1 MSDRRIVDT
10 NLVIRHLAKDHP
22 EHERIAND
30 LFVAAGRGELV
41 LILLP
46 AVVAECVFV
55 LESFYKQS
63 RDRIADSLS
72 KLLSSNGVEAVDIA
86 LHQDALDRYKK
97 TRLHFVDCVIA
108 AAAAIDGIPI
118 ATFDRGFLQLADI
131 RIKLD

>member
-22 EHERIAND
+22 EHEKIANE
-30 LFVAAGRGELV
+30 LFLIAERGELV

-55 LESFYKQS
+55 LESFYKQP
-63 RDRIADSLS
+63 RDRISDSLS
-72 KLLSSNGVEAVDIA
+72 KLLSSKGVEAVDVA
-86 LHQDALDRYKK
+86 LHQDALVRYKK
-97 TRLHFVDCVIA
+97 TSLHFVDCVVA

-118 ATFDRGFLQLADI
+118 ATFDRGFSQLADV
-131 RIKLD
+131 RVKLD